1 MIHYLILQKLGEC
14 FILNNGS
21 WFVIYYGMAL
31 IILAFYRLL
40 DLSVLNEK
48 FLLAVTFSG
57 FFFILYDLF
66 DFIFDK
72 NVDSNKWLRRF
83 WSFISANT
91 LNFAAISLVVI
102 PFLPFSDDSS
112 VKIKISEFLGVCGIG
127 IVILLI
133 GLKAKEKMNLVL
145 KISTDALCS
154 NEKSLEKI
162 IIEIDR
168 IRNELNIITTEAKS
182 DIENVNTLL
191 TNVENIIEKIER
203 DEDTE
208 NK

>member
-1 MIHYLILQKLGEC
+1 M
-14 FILNNGS
+14 NNGS